1 MRLEVT
7 ADVVGREEVP
17 HVIGSVKHQRLQE
30 IHIADAFPFDYILKQ
45 NGGKD
50 IAQVF
55 KNDLLLLWQM
65 RQIGQTSK
73 GEIIAKRLCGS
84 FNTMEGEVLRI
95 GEAMDMF

>member
-30 IHIADAFPFDYILKQ
+30 IHIANAFSFDYILKQ

-50 IAQVF
+50 ITQVF
-55 KNDLLLLWQM
+55 KNNLLLLWQM
-65 RQIGQTSK
+65 RQIGQTS
-73 GEIIAKRLCGS
+73 
-84 FNTMEGEVLRI
+84 EGEELRI
-95 GEAMDMF
+95 GEAMDLF